1 MILLSRRMENAVK
14 QGSVMNKNIY
24 FNIERDGK
32 MEEQK
37 KDRDGQPGWNKK
49 PITKEQQEQVKEQY
63 KAYRSKIYGEY
74 PQVERF
80 EKNKKRWIGF
90 LILMRLFLLMVTGY
104 VQEQAMQGPIGLLI
118 IGLILGVLPSLLI
131 LSLALAPKWQFACIL
146 YLLAA
151 QQIMNFINMLSEIG
165 IRSLGDFVW
174 SVSEGFR
181 QNPFLISLDVIS
193 WIYVL
198 LILLT
203 AIWLTV
209 LPRSRKLAGQS
220 EELVAQLK
228 NFRPTGI

>member
-1 MILLSRRMENAVK
+1 
-14 QGSVMNKNIY
+14 
-24 FNIERDGK
+24 

-37 KDRDGQPGWNKK
+37 KDRAGQPGWNGRSL
-49 PITKEQQEQVKEQY
+49 TKEQQGQVKEQY
-63 KAYRSKIYGEY
+63 KAHRSKIYEAY

-90 LILMRLFLLMVTGY
+90 LILMRLFLLVVVSC
-104 VQEQAMQGPIGLLI
+104 VQGQAMQGPLGLVILGLI
-118 IGLILGVLPSLLI
+118 IGVAPSLII
-131 LSLALAPKWQFACIL
+131 LVVAMAPKWQLACAL

-151 QQIMNFINMLSEIG
+151 QQIMNFVNMLSEIG

-174 SVSEGFR
+174 SVSNGFR

-198 LILLT
+198 LLLLT
-203 AIWLTV
+203 AVWLT
-209 LPRSRKLAGQS
+209 LIPRNRALAKQS